1 MIVLEVDPLV
11 QLMKVEKTP
20 DSTYEMI
27 GGVDKQIKEPLWK
40 GEHMTGKHFL
50 LLVVESQSK
59 QNQPKSPWNSRSRTK
74 TVSNITTLLQLNGG
88 ITSVISYEAVDLM
101 TSGDQGSHRASHQTS
116 RDLWIFGHLS
126 AQGDKTPA
134 VDHTTDSWHMIS
146 LWTNFVWEALEKN
159 LQLNMLDI

>member
-50 LLVVESQSK
+50 LLSGKSK
-59 QNQPKSPWNSRSRTK
+59 QTKSTK
-74 TVSNITTLLQLNGG
+74 KPMEL
-88 ITSVISYEAVDLM
+88 AK
-101 TSGDQGSHRASHQTS
+101 SH
-116 RDLWIFGHLS
+116 
-126 AQGDKTPA
+126 KTG
-134 VDHTTDSWHMIS
+134 
-146 LWTNFVWEALEKN
+146 
-159 LQLNMLDI
+159 